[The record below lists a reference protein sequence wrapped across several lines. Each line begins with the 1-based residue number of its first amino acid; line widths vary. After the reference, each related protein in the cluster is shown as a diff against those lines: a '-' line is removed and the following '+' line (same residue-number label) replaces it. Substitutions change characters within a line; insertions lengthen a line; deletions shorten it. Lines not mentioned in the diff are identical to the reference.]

1 MKRIIFG
8 IMLMLLLM
16 AMFSLL
22 IYYIKPT
29 KAGWT
34 GTVYIRA
41 DGSIDPQDA
50 PIITYDKVTYRL
62 TNNIISSANGIV
74 IERDN
79 ILLDG
84 MNCVVEG
91 TTSFPY
97 EHVGIDLTR
106 RTNITIKDFNI
117 HRFYNAIYLS
127 YSSKTVISGNSL
139 INNTVG
145 IHLDHSWSNYVFG
158 NSIINSLDGIYLE
171 YSSDNVISRNSMT
184 SYIHGIGIAFEF
196 SSYNNIF
203 ENSVTNYDYG
213 IVFYGSLNNNVHK
226 NSITNNAVFRVDLR
240 HYSSNNN
247 ISENYITN
255 NAESGIHLEYSSRNI
270 ISENDIANNLNGV
283 IFEYSSDTSVYGN
296 SIANNGYGL
305 HFGYSTCNDVFKNSI
320 ANNGYGVYLFCST
333 NSRFCYNNFIDN
345 NRQVYDAARDNPN
358 VQPSTNIYD
367 SGYPSGGNY
376 WSDYIGVD
384 LYGGP
389 NQNITGNDGIGDTP
403 YIINSNN
410 IDGYPLMAPFKAF
423 EAGVWNGRAYNVDV
437 VSNSTV
443 SDFRFNVDQKSI
455 DFNVTGDDGTIGFC
469 RVAIPKSLLWV
480 DDGWT
485 ILINSQ
491 PITDYTRFEDEN
503 YTYIYFTYSY
513 STQTVIIQGTHAIP
527 EYPSAIILTMFMLA
541 TTILVV
547 LIRNR
552 KLKHG

>member
-1 MKRIIFG
+1 
-8 IMLMLLLM
+8 
-16 AMFSLL
+16 
-22 IYYIKPT
+22 
-29 KAGWT
+29 
-34 GTVYIRA
+34 
-41 DGSIDPQDA
+41 
-50 PIITYDKVTYRL
+50 
-62 TNNIISSANGIV
+62 
-74 IERDN
+74 
-79 ILLDG
+79 
-84 MNCVVEG
+84 
-91 TTSFPY
+91 
-97 EHVGIDLTR
+97 
-106 RTNITIKDFNI
+106 
-117 HRFYNAIYLS
+117 
-127 YSSKTVISGNSL
+127 
-139 INNTVG
+139 
-145 IHLDHSWSNYVFG
+145 
-158 NSIINSLDGIYLE
+158 
-171 YSSDNVISRNSMT
+171 
-184 SYIHGIGIAFEF
+184 
-196 SSYNNIF
+196 
-203 ENSVTNYDYG
+203 
-213 IVFYGSLNNNVHK
+213 
-226 NSITNNAVFRVDLR
+226 
-240 HYSSNNN
+240 
-247 ISENYITN
+247 
-255 NAESGIHLEYSSRNI
+255 
-270 ISENDIANNLNGV
+270 
-283 IFEYSSDTSVYGN
+283 
-296 SIANNGYGL
+296 
-305 HFGYSTCNDVFKNSI
+305 
-320 ANNGYGVYLFCST
+320 
-333 NSRFCYNNFIDN
+333 
-345 NRQVYDAARDNPN
+345 
-358 VQPSTNIYD
+358 
-367 SGYPSGGNY
+367 
-376 WSDYIGVD
+376 VD